1 MGGDIMGFGQYRLDV
16 EQRALL
22 RGGAPVRLGSR
33 AMDILIALASAK
45 GEVVSKDD
53 LLSQVW
59 PGLTVGD
66 NNLQVQISALRKVL
80 DDSHSGTSPL
90 VTVPS
95 RGYRLVGFSD
105 SSPNPAL
112 PDKPS
117 IAVMPFQNLSDDP
130 NQEYLA
136 DGIVADLITA
146 LCRIPWLFV
155 IARSSTFVFKDKP
168 VDVKDVARELGV
180 RYVLNGGVRKA
191 GERVRITTQLVDGST
206 GAHLW
211 ADQFD
216 GRLDAIFDLQ
226 DQVSASVV
234 GAISPKL
241 EQAEIERVHR
251 KPTGS
256 LDAYEYYLRGL
267 ASVYRVTREATSEA
281 LQLFER
287 AIELDPDFAAPQ
299 GGAAFCFMSR
309 KLNGWMSEPVAP
321 DIAEAERFARRAAEL
336 GQDDA
341 AALALAALAL
351 GYVVGDFDGA
361 VALAERALALN
372 PNLATAWYA
381 SGTVRAFR
389 GGESD
394 VAIEHLARA
403 MRLSPL
409 DPFLYTMQGATAF
422 AHCMAN
428 RYDEACTWA
437 EKAFWQKPDILATLR
452 ISAASYAYAGRMEE
466 ARRSIDRMLEVD
478 PAMRLSN
485 LKERIGVCRC
495 PEDYAK
501 YAEGLRMAGLPE

>member
-1 MGGDIMGFGQYRLDV
+1 MGGSIIEFGRYRLDV
-16 EQRALL
+16 TQRALL
-22 RGGAPVRLGSR
+22 RGDEPVRLGSR
-33 AMDILIALASAK
+33 AMDILIALASAR
-45 GEVVSKDD
+45 GEVVGKDK
-53 LLSQVW
+53 LLSLVW

-66 NNLQVQISALRKVL
+66 NNLQVQISALRKAL
-80 DDSHSGTSPL
+80 DDEQGEASPL

-95 RGYRLVGFSD
+95 RGYRLVGIFE
-105 SSPNPAL
+105 SSENPAL

-117 IAVMPFQNLSDDP
+117 IAVLPFQNLSDDP
-130 NQEYLA
+130 KQDYLA
-136 DGIVADLITA
+136 DGIVADLVTA

-155 IARSSTFVFKDKP
+155 IAHNSTLAFKEKP

-216 GRLDAIFDLQ
+216 GGLDAIFDLQ
-226 DQVSASVV
+226 DKVSTSIA

-241 EQAEIERVHR
+241 EQAEIERMYH

-256 LDAYEYYLRGL
+256 LGAYEYYLRGL
-267 ASVYRVTREATSEA
+267 ASVYRVTREATDEA
-281 LQLFER
+281 LRLFER

-299 GGAAFCFMSR
+299 GGAAFCFVSR
-309 KLNGWMSEPVAP
+309 KLNGWMSDPVGR

-341 AALALAALAL
+341 AALALAGLAL
-351 GYVVGDFDGA
+351 GYVVGDLDGG
-361 VALAERALALN
+361 VALADRALALN

-381 SGTVRAFR
+381 SGTVRIFR
-389 GGESD
+389 GGEPD
-394 VAIEHLARA
+394 IAIEHLARA

-409 DPFLYTMQGATAF
+409 DPFLYTMQGMTAY
-422 AHCMAN
+422 AYCITG
-428 RYDEACTWA
+428 RYDEACAWA

-452 ISAASYAYAGRMEE
+452 ISAASNAYAGRMEE
-466 ARRSIDRMLEVD
+466 SRRSAVRLLELD
-478 PAMRLSN
+478 PGMRLSN
-485 LKERIGVCRC
+485 LRDRIGASRF